1 MASLEL
7 TQRMLLQ
14 ACTCV
19 CRLVHKPIYT
29 SNNGKSRR
37 GPHIEK
43 GLAVHHVQEEPSNS
57 FIKCI
62 GRGKQAKWDWKI
74 KWVISHSME

>member
-1 MASLEL
+1 MAGLEL
-7 TQRMLLQ
+7 TQPMLLQ

-29 SNNGKSRR
+29 SNNDKSRQ

-43 GLAVHHVQEEPSNS
+43 GLAVHHVQEKLSNS
-57 FIKCI
+57 FTK
-62 GRGKQAKWDWKI
+62 
-74 KWVISHSME
+74 